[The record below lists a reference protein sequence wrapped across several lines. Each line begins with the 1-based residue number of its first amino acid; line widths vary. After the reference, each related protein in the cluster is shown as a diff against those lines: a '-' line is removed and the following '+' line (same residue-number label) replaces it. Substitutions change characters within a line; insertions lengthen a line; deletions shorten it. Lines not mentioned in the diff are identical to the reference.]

1 MKRHFSRRTPLCS
14 EDGRPEQRPLASRL
28 AMLLSAAAMLFAT
41 PAPAASAQAETMRQ
55 YQFDLVDGAVALVM
69 KEVDRPTPGANE
81 VLVRMRA
88 TSLNRRD
95 LSILQSQYGGGNP
108 RTGLVPL
115 SDGAGEVIGVGPG
128 VSRFEVGDRVVGI
141 FFARWID
148 GRPSA
153 MTNASA
159 RGGSINGMLSEMVVS
174 HEDALVEIPEHLS
187 FEEAATLPCAGVTAW
202 NALFKHGGLAE
213 DDFVLLEGTG
223 GVSIFGLQFSVAA
236 GARPIITSSRDEKL
250 VRARELGAFG
260 TVNYRTN
267 VEWQDEV
274 RAITNNEG
282 VVHVLEVGGE
292 ETLPRAMRA
301 LGYGA
306 HIAIIG
312 GLSGFANNMPLGS
325 FVGRGTRV
333 TGIYV
338 GSREDFEAMNAF
350 LTEHRLR
357 PVVDRVFP
365 LEEAAAAYDYMAS
378 GSHLGKIVIAL

>member
-1 MKRHFSRRTPLCS
+1 MKTNFFRRTSRFQQVVRAGTLATL
-14 EDGRPEQRPLASRL
+14 LASPDP
-28 AMLLSAAAMLFAT
+28 AT
-41 PAPAASAQAETMRQ
+41 GAQAETMRQ
-55 YQFDLVDGAVALVM
+55 YQFGMVDAEVALVM
-69 KEVDRPTPGANE
+69 KEVDRPVPGANE
-81 VLVRMRA
+81 VLVRVRA

-95 LSILQSQYGGGNP
+95 LSILESQYGGGSP

-128 VSRFEVGDRVVGI
+128 VARFEVGDRVAGT

-148 GRPSA
+148 GRRSA
-153 MTNASA
+153 LTNASA
-159 RGGSINGMLSEMVVS
+159 RGGAIDGMLSEMIVS
-174 HEDALVEIPEHLS
+174 HEDGLVEIPGHLT
-187 FEEAATLPCAGVTAW
+187 FEEAATLPCAGLTAW
-202 NALFKHGGLAE
+202 NALFKHGDLSE

-236 GARPIITSSRDEKL
+236 GARPIITSSSDAKL
-250 VRARELGAFG
+250 VRARELGAYG

-267 VEWQDEV
+267 LEWQDEV
-274 RAITNNEG
+274 RDITDDAG
-282 VVHVLEVGGE
+282 VTQVLEVGGR

-301 LGYGA
+301 IGYGA

-312 GLSGFANNMPLGS
+312 GLSGSANDMPLGS
-325 FVGRGTRV
+325 FIGRGTSV

-350 LTEHRLR
+350 ITQHRLR
-357 PVVDRVFP
+357 PIIDRVFSFEDAP
-365 LEEAAAAYDYMAS
+365 AAYEHMAS

>member
-1 MKRHFSRRTPLCS
+1 M
-14 EDGRPEQRPLASRL
+14 GAALATLL
-28 AMLLSAAAMLFAT
+28 AL
-41 PAPAASAQAETMRQ
+41 PAQAAGAQTETMRQ
-55 YQFDLVDGAVALVM
+55 YQFDMVGGEVALVM
-69 KEVDRPTPGANE
+69 KEVDRPVPGANE
-81 VLVRMRA
+81 VLVRVRA

-128 VSRFEVGDRVVGI
+128 VTRFAVGDRVAGI
-141 FFARWID
+141 FFARWMD

-159 RGGSINGMLSEMVVS
+159 RGGAIDGMLSEMIVS
-174 HEDALVEIPEHLS
+174 HEDGLVEIPEHLS

-213 DDFVLLEGTG
+213 NDFVLLEGTG

-250 VRARELGAFG
+250 VRAREMGAYG

-267 VEWQDEV
+267 TEWQDEV

-312 GLSGFANNMPLGS
+312 GLSGFANDMPLGS

-350 LTEHRLR
+350 ITEHRLH

-365 LEEAAAAYDYMAS
+365 LEDAPAAYDYMAS

>member
-1 MKRHFSRRTPLCS
+1 MKTGFSQRT
-14 EDGRPEQRPLASRL
+14 SRL
-28 AMLLSAAAMLFAT
+28 GHVVLAAV
-41 PAPAASAQAETMRQ
+41 PAPARGAQTETMRQ
-55 YQFDLVDGAVALVM
+55 YQFDVVDGEVALVM
-69 KEVDRPTPGANE
+69 KEVDRPVPGPNE
-81 VLVRMRA
+81 VLVRVRA

-95 LSILQSQYGGGNP
+95 LSILESQYGGGNP

-128 VSRFEVGDRVVGI
+128 VTRFEVGDRVAGI
-141 FFARWID
+141 FFARWMD

-153 MTNASA
+153 LTNASA
-159 RGGSINGMLSEMVVS
+159 RGGSIDGMLSEMIVS
-174 HEDALVEIPEHLS
+174 HEDGLVEIPEHLT
-187 FEEAATLPCAGVTAW
+187 FEEAATLPCAAVTAW
-202 NALFKHGGLAE
+202 NALFKHGGLSE

-236 GARPIITSSRDEKL
+236 GARPVITSSSDAKL
-250 VRARELGAFG
+250 VRARELGAYG

-267 VEWQDEV
+267 AEWQDEV
-274 RAITNNEG
+274 RNITGGAG
-282 VVHVLEVGGE
+282 VTQVLEVGGR

-312 GLSGFANNMPLGS
+312 GLSGFANAMPIGS
-325 FVGRGTRV
+325 FVSRGTRV

-350 LTEHRLR
+350 ITEHRLH
-357 PVVDRVFP
+357 PIIDRVFT
-365 LEEAAAAYDYMAS
+365 LEDAPAAYDYMAS